1 MSFWKK
7 IGFVENNE
15 DEDLVE
21 QKPNKKSSTITTAP
35 VIQTNFTGTLTSG
48 EDAEIYKNILA
59 EALAHRNEPG
69 PDFYEFYKTLQSVE
83 TQAVPEQQKY
93 IMAFTG
99 LSTMGLTKEITVKT
113 SDNYLKE
120 VDKQYQEF
128 LDVMKKWEKTEILD
142 KQATSDQLS
151 QENIKL
157 QQTIQDNMNKI
168 SELNIAVAQNTQ
180 KLATKTQQFNAVITF
195 EKNRI
200 MDIVNKIKTYL

>member
-113 SDNYLKE
+113 SYNYLKE